1 MTTTQTIMVTGG
13 TGTLGAH
20 FVPLLRAAGPEVR
33 VLTRHARPTADGV
46 QYVACDLLADDEA
59 PLRAALDGVDVVVH
73 LAGGPKGD
81 DVATA
86 HLVHAAAA
94 AQVRHL
100 VLISVISA
108 DAVPIGYF
116 QRKLTSEQVVERSGV
131 PFTILRAAQF
141 HDLALFTAQKMAKLP
156 VLPAPGGARWQP
168 VDSGD
173 VAARLVEL
181 ALGEPAGMVPD
192 MAGPRVY
199 PLDELVRDYLRA
211 TGKRRLRLPVYVP
224 GKVGKV
230 YRSGR
235 NLTLTGATVGTR
247 TWEEFLAEHVGEKN

>member
-1 MTTTQTIMVTGG
+1 MTQTIMVTGG
-13 TGTLGAH
+13 TGTLGRH
-20 FVPLLRAAGPEVR
+20 LVPLLLADGREIR
-33 VLTRHARPTADGV
+33 VLTRHTRPATEGV
-46 QYVACDLLADDEA
+46 HYVACDLLAEDEA
-59 PLRAALDGVDVVVH
+59 PLRAAMDGVDVVVH

-86 HLVHAAAA
+86 HLARAAAA

-100 VLISVISA
+100 VLISVIAA

-116 QRKLTSEQVVERSGV
+116 RRRLICEHVVEKCGV

-141 HDLALFTAQKMAKLP
+141 HDLVLFAARKMAKLP
-156 VLPAPGGARWQP
+156 VLPAPAGVRWQP
-168 VDSGD
+168 VDAGD
-173 VAARLVEL
+173 VAVRLAEL
-181 ALGEPAGMVPD
+181 AEGEPAGMVPD
-192 MAGPRVY
+192 LAGPRVY
-199 PLDELVRDYLRA
+199 RLDELVGDYLRA
-211 TGKRRLRLPVYVP
+211 IGKRRLRLPVYVP

-247 TWEEFLAEHVGEKN
+247 TWEEFLREHTGAEG